1 METTYWIIGDNV
13 RRLRMENGLTQEELA
28 EKALLSPKGIQKV
41 EAGRSGMYVETFIRI
56 ASALDVSL
64 DILADMG
71 KMGRQQRAQI
81 EAFYMISHGKS
92 PEEIQYTVEGDRAK
106 RITQARGEVSGTMTY
121 INSALAGSAHGAIAG
136 YAFCMA
142 PYAAPALLYGTG
154 AGYAGSMVGLSEEM
168 MISLTETALYALNFS
183 NIVVQGSDMV
193 ESTTG
198 KNALRDA
205 LGDDLYRMVGQVS
218 ETGAA
223 VTVIAGLSN
232 PDYYVKNN
240 QAAHFEQVPRAD
252 GLVTN
257 RIPDNN
263 STTGHIFRDA
273 EGHIPDTPENR
284 ALLENIANDAENFRG
299 IDKYGNEWYT
309 KILENGREVWV
320 ESRNGNIFEG
330 GINEIPK
337 SWNPNTGLKKQ

>member
-1 METTYWIIGDNV
+1 
-13 RRLRMENGLTQEELA
+13 
-28 EKALLSPKGIQKV
+28 
-41 EAGRSGMYVETFIRI
+41 
-56 ASALDVSL
+56 
-64 DILADMG
+64 
-71 KMGRQQRAQI
+71 MGRQQRAQI

-198 KNALRDA
+198 ERFKGCSGGQPVPYGGAGI
-205 LGDDLYRMVGQVS
+205 GDGCDCDS
-218 ETGAA
+218 DSGA
-223 VTVIAGLSN
+223 VQSCIW
-232 PDYYVKNN
+232 
-240 QAAHFEQVPRAD
+240 R
-252 GLVTN
+252 
-257 RIPDNN
+257 
-263 STTGHIFRDA
+263 
-273 EGHIPDTPENR
+273 
-284 ALLENIANDAENFRG
+284 
-299 IDKYGNEWYT
+299 
-309 KILENGREVWV
+309 
-320 ESRNGNIFEG
+320 
-330 GINEIPK
+330 
-337 SWNPNTGLKKQ
+337 